1 MKKTIVTL
9 FALAGVAAA
18 SSSTADLGNGITGT
32 WTEYNLADDTT
43 TGTNSLTLPASWG
56 GPTSWITLDKAV
68 SLTKEQKLTF
78 SYTYESTSNNG
89 IYGISFLGAVGE
101 SAFMIGNSEY
111 ANRDLAAA
119 VTTLG
124 STGFYQGKAQAIRFN
139 PGNSSDRI
147 QTVAADDTQVNLGT
161 VTPGAVKAEIAYDE
175 TVGAFVMTLSTG
187 AVSKKLELGDSV
199 AFDTISFAADANATQ
214 SFTGLNMKI
223 ETVPEP
229 ATATL
234 SLLALAGL
242 AVRRRRK

>member
-1 MKKTIVTL
+1 MKKTIVAL

-18 SSSTADLGNGITGT
+18 SSTTADLGNGITGT
-32 WTEYNLADDTT
+32 WTEYNLADKTT
-43 TGTNSLTLPASWG
+43 TGTNSLTLPSSWG

-78 SYTYESTSNNG
+78 SYTYASTVDNG

-101 SAFMIGNSEY
+101 SAFTIGNTEY

-124 STGFYQGKAQAIRFN
+124 SSGFYQNKAQAIRFN

-147 QTVAADDTQVNLGT
+147 QTVAAGDTQVNLGT

-175 TVGAFVMTLSTG
+175 TAGAFVMILSTG
-187 AVSKKLELGDSV
+187 NVSKKLELGDSV
-199 AFDTISFAADANATQ
+199 AFDTISFAADGNATQ